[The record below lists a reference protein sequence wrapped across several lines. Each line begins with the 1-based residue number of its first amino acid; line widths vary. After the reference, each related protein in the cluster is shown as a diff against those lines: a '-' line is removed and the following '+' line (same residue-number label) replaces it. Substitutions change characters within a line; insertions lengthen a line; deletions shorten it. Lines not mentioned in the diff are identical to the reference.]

1 MWILW
6 LFLFTGSTLAL
17 EKESWYEY
25 ESEITSTS
33 GSRLVVPD
41 DISWT
46 QRFILAEMK
55 ALRTELESTKRELN
69 IELNN
74 RELAS
79 VDRAL
84 AYSGNTVNFLWLVMT
99 LVVAGFWV
107 VGWKTMKDVKDNLNK
122 NFWKEIQKN
131 VKVQQKHL
139 EEFIANFKE
148 EQLLESWK
156 LLKNQENIKRKQE
169 ASYLWS
175 QYNREED
182 MVVRLEL
189 LDGIDDLWLEENELF
204 VFVERSNVYVIIGL
218 WEKALENAEKGLEL
232 SSENTSLLLSKAQ
245 SLVMLENSEEAL
257 SVVNNIIV
265 IRPSSKEEL
274 LEMSMF
280 EKLHNEINA
289 ISVEQWNTYADTT
302 LKI

>member
-1 MWILW
+1 
-6 LFLFTGSTLAL
+6 
-17 EKESWYEY
+17 
-25 ESEITSTS
+25 
-33 GSRLVVPD
+33 
-41 DISWT
+41 
-46 QRFILAEMK
+46 
-55 ALRTELESTKRELN
+55 
-69 IELNN
+69 
-74 RELAS
+74 
-79 VDRAL
+79 
-84 AYSGNTVNFLWLVMT
+84 
-99 LVVAGFWV
+99 
-107 VGWKTMKDVKDNLNK
+107 MKDVKDNLNK

-218 WEKALENAEKGLEL
+218 WEKALENAEKGLYY
-232 SSENTSLLLSKAQ
+232 S
-245 SLVMLENSEEAL
+245 
-257 SVVNNIIV
+257 
-265 IRPSSKEEL
+265 
-274 LEMSMF
+274 
-280 EKLHNEINA
+280 
-289 ISVEQWNTYADTT
+289 Y
-302 LKI
+302 